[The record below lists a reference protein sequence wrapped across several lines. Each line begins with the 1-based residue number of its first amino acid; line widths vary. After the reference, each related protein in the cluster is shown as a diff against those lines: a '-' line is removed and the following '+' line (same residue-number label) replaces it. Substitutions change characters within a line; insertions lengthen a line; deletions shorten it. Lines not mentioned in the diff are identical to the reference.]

1 MNIKEYGVQQTSLEQ
16 IFAGFA
22 NQAINDRAAFLFKV
36 LQDEL
41 TLVNPDRKST
51 VQQRRLTNRGLP
63 R

>member
-51 VQQRRLTNRGLP
+51 VL
-63 R
+63 